1 MEKRSLLDPWTNST
15 GGGFLRKYHDTVK
28 RNISFMLI
36 YYVSKIEIYFSD
48 MEYLSDILLD
58 KIRKFQDILHVN

>member
-28 RNISFMLI
+28 RNMSFMLK
-36 YYVSKIEIYFSD
+36 YYVAKIEMLFN
-48 MEYLSDILLD
+48 L
-58 KIRKFQDILHVN
+58 